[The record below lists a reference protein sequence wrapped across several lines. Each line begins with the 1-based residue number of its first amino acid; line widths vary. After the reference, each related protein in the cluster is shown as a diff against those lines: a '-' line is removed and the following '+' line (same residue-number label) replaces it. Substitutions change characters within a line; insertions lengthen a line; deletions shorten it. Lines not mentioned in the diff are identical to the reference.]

1 MFSEEYKNLLTMHY
15 EKNPWANGN
24 NNNNVK
30 QLLASRI
37 IDQYNPKSIFDFGCG
52 QNIFLECVNKL
63 KSNIETYGYDLGIPK
78 YSEFGH
84 KQYELLTSF
93 DVLEHV
99 ETEYVDET
107 LKQIDSRF
115 TKYAHLEIATT
126 PAKKS
131 FGDFD
136 YLDMC
141 PSFKNKNMHLT
152 IKPSDWWLKKIEAN
166 MPNSTIEKTYTEVH
180 GTRKHLYTEVA
191 VFVLKK

>member
-1 MFSEEYKNLLTMHY
+1 MFSEEYKNLLTIHY
-15 EKNPWANGN
+15 EKNPWSNGN
-24 NNNNVK
+24 DKNGVK
-30 QLLASRI
+30 FDLAKFVLST
-37 IDQYNPKSIFDFGCG
+37 YNPKSIFDFGCG
-52 QNIFLECVNKL
+52 QNIFLNYVSYFNPR
-63 KSNIETYGYDLGIPK
+63 IETYGYDLGVPK

-107 LKQIDSRF
+107 LKQIESRF

-131 FGDFD
+131 FIGDFD
-136 YLDMC
+136 YSDVC

-152 IKPSDWWLKKIEAN
+152 VKPSDWWLKKIEAN

-180 GTRKHLYTEVA
+180 DTRKHRTEVA